1 MKRILIA
8 LLILLTSVSVFAAE
22 LNTNTQDVLSLV
34 PVCDT
39 EGRLTLT
46 VSSFNIP
53 SEYWVYTEDI
63 DLWLINDKGSAVNLN
78 DKGTWSRERIKDSPD
93 LNQRTAVFTT
103 GIDEIHNA
111 GSYKI
116 RVNYNAGASKDIDK
130 RNREEVAYEQEKPFY
145 CGGYVFSC
153 TALSMNVDKCISD
166 GKTLRIEHTIKGLLQ
181 SPQAVIDPYSINYYL
196 QTEKPY
202 LDSYGKTSI
211 YGDMPKG
218 SKITSLGND
227 KYLLEAPLVDN
238 KAQAVTIAY
247 DLYVNKYTMA
257 CVNKE
262 GLVLAAGA
270 DCTSQETQEVK
281 EETNN
286 TEETQEGT
294 NGITGAAVVAT
305 PSKYSTKT
313 KLLIAGIVV
322 LVVIIGGYFLTKKD
336 DNITPTEEKKE

>member
-8 LLILLTSVSVFAAE
+8 LLILLTSLSVFAAE
-22 LNTNTQDVLSLV
+22 ANSDGVLSLV

-46 VSSFNIP
+46 ISAFNIP
-53 SEYWVYTEDI
+53 SEYWVYTGDI

-93 LNQRTAVFTT
+93 LTQRTAVFTT
-103 GIDEIHNA
+103 TGIDTIHNP
-111 GSYKI
+111 GDYKI
-116 RVNYNAGASKDIDK
+116 KVNYLAGASKDIDK
-130 RNREEVAYEQEKPFY
+130 RSREEVAYEQEKPFY

-153 TALSMNVDKCISD
+153 SALSMSVDKCTSD
-166 GKTLRIEHTIKGLLQ
+166 GKTLRIEHTIKGLSQ

-202 LDSYGKTSI
+202 LDAYGKTSI
-211 YGDMPKG
+211 YGDMPKD

-247 DLYVNKYTMA
+247 DLYVNKYTIG
-257 CVNKE
+257 CVNQE

-270 DCTSQETQEVK
+270 ECTAQETQELK
-281 EETNN
+281 EEIK

-294 NGITGAAVVAT
+294 GITGAAVAT
-305 PSKYSTKT
+305 PSTKYSTKT

-322 LVVIIGGYFLTKKD
+322 LVVIIAGYFLTKKD
-336 DNITPTEEKKE
+336 DNTTPTEEKK

>member
-8 LLILLTSVSVFAAE
+8 LLILLTSLSVFAAE
-22 LNTNTQDVLSLV
+22 LNQDPDGVLSLV

-46 VSSFNIP
+46 ISAFNIP
-53 SEYWVYTEDI
+53 SEFWVYTEEI

-93 LNQRTAVFTT
+93 LTQRTAVFTT
-103 GIDEIHNA
+103 TGIDTIHNSGA
-111 GSYKI
+111 YKI
-116 RVNYNAGASKDIDK
+116 KVNYLAGASKDIDK

-153 TALSMNVDKCISD
+153 SALSMSVDKCTSD
-166 GKTLRIEHTIKGLLQ
+166 GKTLRIEHTIKGLSQ
-181 SPQAVIDPYSINYYL
+181 SPMAVIDPYSINYYL

-202 LDSYGKTSI
+202 LDAYGKTSI
-211 YGDMPKG
+211 YGDMPKD

-247 DLYVNKYTMA
+247 DLYVNKYTIG
-257 CVNKE
+257 CVNQE

-270 DCTSQETQEVK
+270 ECAAQETQEVK
-281 EETNN
+281 EETK
-286 TEETQEGT
+286 TEETQDGT
-294 NGITGAAVVAT
+294 NGITGAAVAT
-305 PSKYSTKT
+305 PSTKYSTKT

-322 LVVIIGGYFLTKKD
+322 LVIIIAGYFLTKKD
-336 DNITPTEEKKE
+336 DNTTPTEEKK